1 MTALTADPYSPDP
14 VFPTSLH
21 CCSHQP
27 PHPSSCPT
35 CPPLLCWSLPPPPS
49 WSSAPAPPLPRR
61 RRRAGPRGGWQPS
74 GARLNCGSLPCQAA
88 SRLLLLPSMSSA
100 AVRKKQT
107 ERTEH
112 RLTQRW
118 RGAGQGSRLGL
129 ATPWPCL
136 GTPPPQLELIT
147 PPRLVTNLVQ
157 PSHRDR
163 LPAHEQHPRSGR
175 FRVDCLTLLLR
186 GAQSHSPNW
195 PHSPLHPQQGS
206 SPQCKRA
213 KGWWVGGG
221 WGWDKAGRRSIGRAQ
236 PDDRPDLDA
245 FVRRL
250 SSRCLVVE
258 SVGRLFSKQ
267 LINYLC

>member
-1 MTALTADPYSPDP
+1 
-14 VFPTSLH
+14 
-21 CCSHQP
+21 
-27 PHPSSCPT
+27 
-35 CPPLLCWSLPPPPS
+35 
-49 WSSAPAPPLPRR
+49 
-61 RRRAGPRGGWQPS
+61 
-74 GARLNCGSLPCQAA
+74 
-88 SRLLLLPSMSSA
+88 MSSA

-175 FRVDCLTLLLR
+175 FRVDCLTLLLLR
-186 GAQSHSPNW
+186 GCTESFTQLTSFTPPSTAG
-195 PHSPLHPQQGS
+195 LFS
-206 SPQCKRA
+206 SMQ
-213 KGWWVGGG
+213 KGQRLVGGWRVG
-221 WGWDKAGRRSIGRAQ
+221 LRQSWQEEHWQGATRRPARLGCFCPAAVFEMS
-236 PDDRPDLDA
+236 
-245 FVRRL
+245 RR
-250 SSRCLVVE
+250 
-258 SVGRLFSKQ
+258 
-267 LINYLC
+267 